1 MSLGINLLL
10 LPFVGTEFTPTYDS
24 GEFTVNVKAPIGSSL
39 QKTVELA
46 TPMQEYISQLPEVK
60 IVALNIGN
68 GRNPVNQG
76 SLDIR
81 LKPSDE
87 RDRSMQ
93 QIMDELRAKFG
104 NTEGLKVS
112 VVSNQGG
119 GRGDSRPVQ
128 IGLRGNNIK
137 ELKKYA
143 LDLADK
149 LKTVPGATDV
159 DISDSE
165 EEPEVIVRLDH
176 AKASQLGLDAT
187 EVGKVV
193 QMAFMGKSTSNSYTI
208 GDNDYDIVLQ
218 MPLAQRN
225 DINAVANLRIS
236 NSSGQFVRLGDIAT
250 IKYGSGPTR
259 IEREDK
265 QRQIV
270 VYANTVGISPGDL
283 IKKATTEFIPEL
295 NMPPGYNYKMI
306 GQADNMARSIK
317 EVAKA
322 VILAIVMVYMTLAA
336 QFESFSQPLIIMASL
351 PFAIIGAVLGL
362 LVAGQTANM
371 MSMIGFIMLLGLV
384 TKNAILLLDYA
395 NQARE
400 HGMGLKEA
408 TLEACSL
415 RLRPILMT
423 TLSTILGM
431 MPIAL
436 GIGEGA
442 ELRQSMGVVLVGGLT
457 TSTLLTLIVI
467 PLIYLLFEDWKL
479 KHYQV
484 KGE

>member
-1 MSLGINLLL
+1 MVSVLSLGINLLL

-176 AKASQLGLDAT
+176 AKASQL
-187 EVGKVV
+187 
-193 QMAFMGKSTSNSYTI
+193 
-208 GDNDYDIVLQ
+208 
-218 MPLAQRN
+218 
-225 DINAVANLRIS
+225 
-236 NSSGQFVRLGDIAT
+236 
-250 IKYGSGPTR
+250 
-259 IEREDK
+259 
-265 QRQIV
+265 
-270 VYANTVGISPGDL
+270 
-283 IKKATTEFIPEL
+283 
-295 NMPPGYNYKMI
+295 
-306 GQADNMARSIK
+306 
-317 EVAKA
+317 
-322 VILAIVMVYMTLAA
+322 
-336 QFESFSQPLIIMASL
+336 
-351 PFAIIGAVLGL
+351 
-362 LVAGQTANM
+362 
-371 MSMIGFIMLLGLV
+371 
-384 TKNAILLLDYA
+384 
-395 NQARE
+395 
-400 HGMGLKEA
+400 
-408 TLEACSL
+408 
-415 RLRPILMT
+415 
-423 TLSTILGM
+423 
-431 MPIAL
+431 
-436 GIGEGA
+436 
-442 ELRQSMGVVLVGGLT
+442 
-457 TSTLLTLIVI
+457 
-467 PLIYLLFEDWKL
+467 
-479 KHYQV
+479 
-484 KGE
+484 